1 MNKGDVV
8 VPDRPCDSYRRR
20 RRQLVRMRSSQ
31 SQLSG
36 RSTTQTVRLESRM
49 FRVTQLWSWQE
60 RLRRET
66 KLRRYSEEEESSGLN
81 SQMLGRLHHS

>member
-8 VPDRPCDSYRRR
+8 VADGPCDSYRRR
-20 RRQLVRMRSSQ
+20 RRRQWVRMRSSQ
-31 SQLSG
+31 SQLRG

-60 RLRRET
+60 RLQRET
-66 KLRRYSEEEESSGLN
+66 KLRRYSEEEEFLF
-81 SQMLGRLHHS
+81 HHIEFEMKQ